1 MSLYARADVDQENVS
16 VDGHGGCGTPH
27 FRPKGSDGSRVA
39 LWELSCPQCEVF
51 LAESPN
57 WSRTISEVPETP
69 DEEKART
76 DFEKRG
82 AIDRDQ
88 VMALAM
94 AKLAGVDLPET
105 MRRPISGLQPHVPV
119 IAGEIV
125 CEYGHPC
132 DAGSK
137 FCAECGSPLTVPAKR
152 TCPDGHEMAA
162 KAKFCGECGQPA
174 GGTRALE
181 AAEVPDLTQPVKS
194 RLKNM
199 QASQLKKIA
208 RERGVDDSGTRAE
221 VLARLQAA

>member
-1 MSLYARADVDQENVS
+1 MPLYARSDLASVTVS
-16 VDGHGGCGTPH
+16 AAHGGCGEVH
-27 FRPKGSDGSRVA
+27 VRPAPGGNPDPVWKLTCVPCEAHLRTDP
-39 LWELSCPQCEVF
+39 LW
-51 LAESPN
+51 SP
-57 WSRTISEVPETP
+57 TLSEVPETP

-76 DFEKRG
+76 DFENRG

-119 IAGEIV
+119 VAGEIV
-125 CEYGHPC
+125 CEYGHPNE
-132 DAGSK
+132 AGSK
-137 FCAECGSPLTVPAKR
+137 FCAECGSPLRVPEKR
-152 TCPDGHEMAA
+152 LCPDGHEMGA

-174 GGTRALE
+174 GGARALE
-181 AAEVPDLTQPVKS
+181 AADVPDLTQPVKS